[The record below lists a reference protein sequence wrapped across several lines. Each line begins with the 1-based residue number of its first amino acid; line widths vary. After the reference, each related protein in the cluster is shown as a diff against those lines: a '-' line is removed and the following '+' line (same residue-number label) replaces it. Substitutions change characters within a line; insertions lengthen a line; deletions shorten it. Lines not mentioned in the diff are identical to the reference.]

1 MTFGINGSTFYNE
14 QKTKQD
20 IDTEKEIR
28 LDGSEV
34 HRFFKNGKEQK
45 DKTKIV
51 KQRLYSDE
59 EFLKGAEAKI
69 KEMLTPE
76 ALKTFHLLKK
86 KKKSLWCE
94 DKTPSTMRILQPW
107 ESNKSTYGKNFI
119 IKGGKENS
127 QFYFKLELDK
137 SY

>member
-51 KQRLYSDE
+51 K
-59 EFLKGAEAKI
+59 
-69 KEMLTPE
+69 
-76 ALKTFHLLKK
+76 
-86 KKKSLWCE
+86 
-94 DKTPSTMRILQPW
+94 
-107 ESNKSTYGKNFI
+107 
-119 IKGGKENS
+119 
-127 QFYFKLELDK
+127 
-137 SY
+137 